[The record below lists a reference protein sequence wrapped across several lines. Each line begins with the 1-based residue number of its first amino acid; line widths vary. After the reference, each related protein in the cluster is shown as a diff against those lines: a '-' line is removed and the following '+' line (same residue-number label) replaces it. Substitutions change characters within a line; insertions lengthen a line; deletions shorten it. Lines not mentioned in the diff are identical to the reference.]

1 MIKKAQI
8 RFICLTMSILLGVF
22 GVLFL
27 TTTMILHAEREN
39 NIENTLDDTVKNYFY
54 LKDNSNAYKSFLV
67 KVTFNPESNKNENII
82 LCIDKNSFTEQEA
95 ERIISSAVENN
106 YSKGKIGMYC
116 YKNYV
121 VNHTTLIAVTDSTN
135 FSLSY
140 SSSLLK
146 SFIALSIT
154 FFILFFIV
162 YAVSFKIFKP
172 VKDAFNSQK
181 QFISNASHE
190 LKTPLAIIS
199 ANADVI
205 KQDDNSKWLEN
216 IKSQTERMN
225 GLVSDMLSLAK
236 MDEGTAK
243 LKNEKFCLSNEILNA
258 TLPFDALAFEKK
270 KRLMVNVE
278 PNIYYHGDKACVNQ
292 IVNILLDNAIKHADQ
307 TGEILLELKR
317 EKNKNVLTVFNTGSN
332 VPNSES
338 NKIFE
343 RFYRADVS
351 RSRETGGTGLGLSI
365 AKSLADINKWKI
377 QAISVQGE
385 SMTIIVTF

>member
-1 MIKKAQI
+1 
-8 RFICLTMSILLGVF
+8 
-22 GVLFL
+22 
-27 TTTMILHAEREN
+27 
-39 NIENTLDDTVKNYFY
+39 
-54 LKDNSNAYKSFLV
+54 
-67 KVTFNPESNKNENII
+67 
-82 LCIDKNSFTEQEA
+82 
-95 ERIISSAVENN
+95 
-106 YSKGKIGMYC
+106 
-116 YKNYV
+116 V

-135 FSLSY
+135 FFLSY
-140 SSSLLK
+140 SSSILK
-146 SFIALSIT
+146 SLIALSVI
-154 FFILFFIV
+154 FVILFFIV

-172 VKDAFNSQK
+172 VKDAFRSQK

-190 LKTPLAIIS
+190 LKTPLSIIS

-205 KQDDNSKWLEN
+205 KEDSNSKWVEN
-216 IKSQTERMN
+216 IKSQTERMS

-236 MDEGTAK
+236 MDEGTTK
-243 LKNEKFCLSNEILNA
+243 LKNERFSLSNEILNA

-270 KRLMVNVE
+270 KRLIVNIE
-278 PNIYYHGDKACVNQ
+278 PNIYYNGDKACVNQ
-292 IVNILLDNAIKHADQ
+292 LVNILLDNAIKHADK
-307 TGEILLELKR
+307 TGEIFLELKR

-365 AKSLADINKWKI
+365 AKSLSEINKWKI

>member
-8 RFICLTMSILLGVF
+8 RFISLTMSILLGVF
-22 GVLFL
+22 GVMFL
-27 TTTMILHAEREN
+27 TTTMILHAEREK
-39 NIENTLDDTVKNYFY
+39 NIETTLDDTVKNYIY
-54 LKDNSNAYKSFLV
+54 LKENSIVYKSFLV
-67 KVTFNPESNKNENII
+67 KVTFNPETNKNENII
-82 LCIDKNSFTEQEA
+82 LSIDKNSFTEQEA
-95 ERIISSAVENN
+95 DEIIDVAVKNN
-106 YSKGKIGMYC
+106 FSKGKIGMYC

-135 FSLSY
+135 FFLSY
-140 SSSLLK
+140 SSSIVK
-146 SFIALSIT
+146 SLIALSVI
-154 FFILFFIV
+154 FVILFFIV

-172 VKDAFNSQK
+172 VKDAFRSQK

-190 LKTPLAIIS
+190 LKTPLSIIS

-205 KQDDNSKWLEN
+205 KEDSNSKWVEN
-216 IKSQTERMN
+216 IKSQTERMS

-236 MDEGTAK
+236 MDEGTTK
-243 LKNEKFCLSNEILNA
+243 LKNERFSLSNEILNA

-270 KRLMVNVE
+270 KRLIVNIE
-278 PNIYYHGDKACVNQ
+278 PNIYYNGDKACVNQ
-292 IVNILLDNAIKHADQ
+292 LVNILLDNAIKHADK
-307 TGEILLELKR
+307 TGEIFLELKR

-365 AKSLADINKWKI
+365 AKSLSEINKWKI